1 VVNRLA
7 GSSDLPTP
15 TSIVAPSVLLEEIEL
30 KRPAGTQ
37 QKPALLTHPY
47 FNKD

>member
-7 GSSDLPTP
+7 GNSELPTP
-15 TSIVAPSVLLEEIEL
+15 TSIVAPSVLLEEVEL
-30 KRPAGTQ
+30 KRPTGNQ

-47 FNKD
+47 FGKN